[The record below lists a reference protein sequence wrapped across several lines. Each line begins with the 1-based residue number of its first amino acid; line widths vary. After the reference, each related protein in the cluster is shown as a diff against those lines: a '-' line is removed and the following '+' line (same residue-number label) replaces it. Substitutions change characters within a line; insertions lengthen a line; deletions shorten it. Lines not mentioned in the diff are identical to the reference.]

1 MLMAI
6 RLLALYVLCIPV
18 LTGCGTFGIIYS
30 STVVPY
36 SQEFKETPVGTKRC
50 VIEDYQLSEPLTRVT
65 LAAEWSTNYILAEAK
80 KAGIKDIYYIDINT
94 VSILLGIYKHKTLII
109 YGD

>member
-1 MLMAI
+1 LLMVI
-6 RLLALYVLCIPV
+6 RRGLLFLFFVPM

-36 SQEFKETPVGTKRC
+36 SEEFKETPVGTKSC

-65 LAAEWSTNYILAEAK
+65 LAAEWSTNYILTEAK
-80 KAGIKDIYYIDINT
+80 KAGINDIYYIDIKT
-94 VSILLGIYKHKTLII
+94 VSILLGIYKHKTLVI
-109 YGD
+109 YGN

>member
-1 MLMAI
+1 MAI

-36 SQEFKETPVGTKRC
+36 SEEFKETPVGTKRC
-50 VIEDYQLSEPLTRVT
+50 VINDYQLSEPLTRVS
-65 LAAEWSTNYILAEAK
+65 LATEWSTNYISAAAE
-80 KAGIKDIYYIDINT
+80 KAGIKDVYYIDVKT

>member
-1 MLMAI
+1 MAI

-36 SQEFKETPVGTKRC
+36 SEEFKETPVGTKRC
-50 VIEDYQLSEPLTRVT
+50 VINDYQLSEPLTRVSLVT
-65 LAAEWSTNYILAEAK
+65 EWSTNHISAEAA
-80 KAGIKDIYYIDINT
+80 KAGIKDVYYIDVKT

>member
-1 MLMAI
+1 MAI
-6 RLLALYVLCIPV
+6 KLIALFLLCVSV

-30 STVVPY
+30 NTVIPY
-36 SQEFKETPVGTKRC
+36 SEEFRETPVGTKRC

-80 KAGIKDIYYIDINT
+80 KAGIKDVYYIDIKT
-94 VSILLGIYKHKTLII
+94 VSILLGIYKNKTLII
-109 YGD
+109 YGN